1 VAAVAVRPVRRG
13 SSTYPVVVVQGRSV
27 LLQRVTAHS
36 STVTSAGAGV
46 TYPGVVVQG
55 RSVSLQKASAHSS
68 TVTGAVA
75 DLTYPGVVVQGRSVS
90 LQKAHPLKPSVASAV
105 TSDLPCSA
113 DFERLW
119 RRERASDRR
128 KISTGRKSRISSSLP
143 YVAWLERSPGLRH
156 VFP

>member
-1 VAAVAVRPVRRG
+1 VAAVAGRPVRRG
-13 SSTYPVVVVQGRSV
+13 SSTYPVVVVQGRSI
-27 LLQRVTAHS
+27 LLQRASAHS
-36 STVTSAGAGV
+36 STVTSAVAGV

-55 RSVSLQKASAHSS
+55 RLVSLQKA
-68 TVTGAVA
+68 
-75 DLTYPGVVVQGRSVS
+75 Q
-90 LQKAHPLKPSVASAV
+90 PLKPSVASAV

-119 RRERASDRR
+119 RRERASDRK
-128 KISTGRKSRISSSLP
+128 KISTGRKPRISSLLP